1 MQVMVQLLVVF
12 LSVLE
17 VAAVLVQLEQ
27 QAQVL
32 VQQDLKVLLAQLVQ
46 PDLRVLQVLEPQVL
60 RASKVLQAVRVLQA
74 QQVLLESKVFRVPLA

>member
-17 VAAVLVQLEQ
+17 VGAVLVQLEQ

>member
-1 MQVMVQLLVVF
+1 MQVMVQLPVVF

-27 QAQVL
+27 QAQVA

-46 PDLRVLQVLEPQVL
+46 LDLRVLQVLEPQVL